1 MKTSDSWA
9 CGVSH
14 LSSVLPLRVCVC
26 VRVYLCGSFVPSF
39 FVFCFAFEFVFTHM
53 DPKNTDT
60 LTSAAAE

>member
-1 MKTSDSWA
+1 
-9 CGVSH
+9 
-14 LSSVLPLRVCVC
+14 
-26 VRVYLCGSFVPSF
+26 VYLCGSFGPSF